1 MKHLLHVLCILIAA
15 STAAAQTTPIVNS
28 RVTGNMDIKSGATL
42 KIESGATF
50 TFESGATFLM
60 PDGLIAFSK
69 VTGAAPA
76 SAKYI
81 VQSTDSTLTGE
92 QSLGALASGIVY
104 NTTTS
109 GTGVLSTLT
118 LGAGLSLSDGELSA
132 TGFANPLTTE
142 GDLVV
147 GGAAGA
153 PTRLAIGAAGQVLK
167 VTGPGTLAWASDS
180 TGSGALP
187 EEPVAGDV
195 VYFDGDNWVPL
206 PLGDEGHVLTAGAS
220 APEWAAPTG
229 GSGGGT
235 KTLIQWS
242 ALSAQLPAS
251 NFATFDTRN
260 SIVVLDFDASTA
272 ETAVF
277 VGIIPEGADLSA
289 GLAVRLI
296 WMATTAIT
304 GDVMWESAIERGNT
318 DLDSDS
324 FGTAKTTTT
333 TTSGT
338 SGIPVTTTINH
349 DAAEIDG
356 VLVGELVRV
365 RVRRVAADSA
375 DTMSGDAELI
385 ALELRSR

>member
-1 MKHLLHVLCILIAA
+1 
-15 STAAAQTTPIVNS
+15 
-28 RVTGNMDIKSGATL
+28 
-42 KIESGATF
+42 
-50 TFESGATFLM
+50 
-60 PDGLIAFSK
+60 
-69 VTGAAPA
+69 
-76 SAKYI
+76 
-81 VQSTDSTLTGE
+81 
-92 QSLGALASGIVY
+92 
-104 NTTTS
+104 
-109 GTGVLSTLT
+109 
-118 LGAGLSLSDGELSA
+118 
-132 TGFANPLTTE
+132 
-142 GDLVV
+142 
-147 GGAAGA
+147 
-153 PTRLAIGAAGQVLK
+153 
-167 VTGPGTLAWASDS
+167 
-180 TGSGALP
+180 
-187 EEPVAGDV
+187 
-195 VYFDGDNWVPL
+195 
-206 PLGDEGHVLTAGAS
+206 
-220 APEWAAPTG
+220 
-229 GSGGGT
+229 
-235 KTLIQWS
+235 
-242 ALSAQLPAS
+242 LPAS